1 MNVIKAMGGRL
12 EGVHIDRIL
21 PADRRVHAGLDI
33 GMRARRLH
41 LGLYG
46 SDALVLA
53 TLADVPIL
61 VSSQVFASVKEGGQ

>member
-33 GMRARRLH
+33 GMRLDPA